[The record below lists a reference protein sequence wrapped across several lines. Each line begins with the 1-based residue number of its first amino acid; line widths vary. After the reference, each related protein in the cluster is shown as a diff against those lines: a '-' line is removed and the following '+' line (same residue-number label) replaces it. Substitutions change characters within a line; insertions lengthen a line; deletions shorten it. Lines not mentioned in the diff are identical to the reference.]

1 MDERLVLLAV
11 TRGIIGSPAVYRLA
25 YGKVL
30 PNGKTIYKAS
40 IKEEMCKQLGIQ
52 RGQTYLG
59 NS

>member
-1 MDERLVLLAV
+1 MNEKLVLVSV
-11 TRGIIGSPAVYRLA
+11 TRRIGSPAVYRLA